1 MSALDDLIADSR
13 LPFTGDIRVKP
24 LDELVDAGAGT
35 FGCGPSRLPLVPP
48 A

>member
-13 LPFTGDIRVKP
+13 FPFTGDIRVKP
-24 LDELVDAGAGT
+24 LDELVMPEPERSGV
-35 FGCGPSRLPLVPP
+35 GPSRLPLVPP